1 MFILLL
7 YYIIYEVIILFVQL
21 YYLKEE
27 ITIKDVIED
36 SFKYIISGIIMAI
49 IVYGISLKMNI
60 GIISTLIQIIIGGI
74 IYVLVLI
81 ILKDELIKVIISQ
94 IATKIKVGD

>member
-1 MFILLL
+1 
-7 YYIIYEVIILFVQL
+7 
-21 YYLKEE
+21 
-27 ITIKDVIED
+27 
-36 SFKYIISGIIMAI
+36 MAI